1 MLSAL
6 AFWRPVV
13 TVDRVDLS
21 DGESLQWSGTVAPRR
36 LGRLRAVARSGT
48 TTVLGSAERA
58 GGSDTLPAFHVMVD
72 LRALLD
78 PPTDIVGHL
87 CVGRRRARI
96 AWHPD
101 AFDNANSD
109 EVRPVAPDL
118 GRGVQ
123 RSLRRESA
131 GRGIRVVTTGLA
143 ARATVTATELGT
155 VCRLRVAPA
164 HAGGIRRLEWRLDS
178 QVVAARATEGD
189 WWEWDDLAAL
199 ERPGERWSLI
209 AVGTD
214 DESPVHLPHSDL
226 RHAGAA
232 RVFPTTDT
240 PSGLTLALGTDA
252 GNRLVLRCRVATQ
265 TGSIHTGSSQTGPTQ
280 TGPAS

>member
-13 TVDRVDLS
+13 SVDRVDLS
-21 DGESLQWSGTVAPRR
+21 DGESLQWSGTATPRR
-36 LGRLRAVARSGT
+36 LGRLRAIARSGT
-48 TTVLGSAERA
+48 TTALGSAERA
-58 GGSDTLPAFHVMVD
+58 GGSDALPGFHVVVD

-78 PPTDIVGHL
+78 PPADIVGHL

-118 GRGVQ
+118 ERGVQ

-131 GRGIRVVTTGLA
+131 GRGIRVVTTELA
-143 ARATVTATELGT
+143 PRATVTASELGA
-155 VCRLRVAPA
+155 VCRLHVTPA

-178 QVVAARATEGD
+178 HVVAARATGGD
-189 WWEWDDLAAL
+189 WWEWDDLQAL
-199 ERPGERWSLI
+199 ERPGERWALV

-240 PSGLTLALGTDA
+240 ASGLTLALGADG

-265 TGSIHTGSSQTGPTQ
+265 TGPTQTGPTQ